1 MKLKNTLLAS
11 ALLSATAFSVN
22 AATELT
28 PEQAAAVKPFDR
40 VVVTGRFN
48 AIGEAVKAVS
58 RRADKE
64 GAASFYVVDTSD
76 FGNSGNW
83 RVVADLYKA
92 DAEKAEE
99 TSNRVINGVV
109 ELPKDQA
116 VLIEPFDTV
125 TVQGFY
131 RSQPE
136 VNDAI
141 TKAAK
146 AKGAM
151 ALFGEKY
158 ADVVRVLTM
167 GDFSVELCGGI
178 HAKRTGDIGLFKIV
192 AETAVAAGIRRIEA
206 VTGENAIN
214 WLHNQ
219 QRILTQSAD
228 LFKSDVN
235 TLVEKIQQLQD
246 KAKKAEKELQGLKEK
261 AAMQAGSDL
270 VKSAVKINDV
280 SVIVHQ
286 LDGIETK
293 SLRVMVD
300 DLKNQLGS
308 GVIVFA
314 SILDDK
320 VNLVVGVTSDLTT
333 KVKAGELVN
342 LMAQQVGGKG
352 GGRPDMAMA
361 GGSQPENVN
370 LALTVAQNWL
380 SNNL

>member
-146 AKGAM
+146 AKGAYSFYIVRQIDANQGGNQRITAFIYKKDAKKRIVQSPDVIPADSEAGRAALAAGGEAAKKVEIPGVAKSVASLKPSHQKAGVTPSRSRM
-151 ALFGEKY
+151 AL
-158 ADVVRVLTM
+158 
-167 GDFSVELCGGI
+167 
-178 HAKRTGDIGLFKIV
+178 
-192 AETAVAAGIRRIEA
+192 
-206 VTGENAIN
+206 
-214 WLHNQ
+214 
-219 QRILTQSAD
+219 
-228 LFKSDVN
+228 KS
-235 TLVEKIQQLQD
+235 
-246 KAKKAEKELQGLKEK
+246 
-261 AAMQAGSDL
+261 
-270 VKSAVKINDV
+270 
-280 SVIVHQ
+280 
-286 LDGIETK
+286 
-293 SLRVMVD
+293 
-300 DLKNQLGS
+300 KN
-308 GVIVFA
+308 
-314 SILDDK
+314 
-320 VNLVVGVTSDLTT
+320 
-333 KVKAGELVN
+333 
-342 LMAQQVGGKG
+342 
-352 GGRPDMAMA
+352 
-361 GGSQPENVN
+361 
-370 LALTVAQNWL
+370 
-380 SNNL
+380 

>member
-64 GAASFYVVDTSD
+64 GAASFYV
-76 FGNSGNW
+76 GNSGNW

-146 AKGAM
+146 AKGAYSFYIVRQIDANQGGNQRITAFIYKKDAKKRIVQSPDVIPADSEAGRA
-151 ALFGEKY
+151 AL
-158 ADVVRVLTM
+158 
-167 GDFSVELCGGI
+167 
-178 HAKRTGDIGLFKIV
+178 
-192 AETAVAAGIRRIEA
+192 AAGGEA
-206 VTGENAIN
+206 AKKVEIPGVATTASPSSEVGRFFE
-214 WLHNQ
+214 
-219 QRILTQSAD
+219 TQS
-228 LFKSDVN
+228 S
-235 TLVEKIQQLQD
+235 
-246 KAKKAEKELQGLKEK
+246 
-261 AAMQAGSDL
+261 
-270 VKSAVKINDV
+270 
-280 SVIVHQ
+280 
-286 LDGIETK
+286 
-293 SLRVMVD
+293 
-300 DLKNQLGS
+300 
-308 GVIVFA
+308 
-314 SILDDK
+314 
-320 VNLVVGVTSDLTT
+320 
-333 KVKAGELVN
+333 
-342 LMAQQVGGKG
+342 KG
-352 GGRPDMAMA
+352 GRYTETTDFR
-361 GGSQPENVN
+361 
-370 LALTVAQNWL
+370 TW
-380 SNNL
+380 

>member
-11 ALLSATAFSVN
+11 ALLSAMAFSVN

-146 AKGAM
+146 AKGAYSFYIVRQIDANQGGNQRITAFIYKKDAKKRIVQSPDVIPADSEAGRA
-151 ALFGEKY
+151 ALAAGGEAAKKVEIPGV
-158 ADVVRVLTM
+158 ATTASPSSEVGRFFETQSSKATAAMMVPFDSIK
-167 GDFSVELCGGI
+167 FSGNYGNMTEVSYQV
-178 HAKRTGDIGLFKIV
+178 AKR
-192 AETAVAAGIRRIEA
+192 AAKKGAKYYHITRQWQER
-206 VTGENAIN
+206 GNN
-214 WLHNQ
+214 
-219 QRILTQSAD
+219 LTVSAD
-228 LFKSDVN
+228 LYK
-235 TLVEKIQQLQD
+235 
-246 KAKKAEKELQGLKEK
+246 
-261 AAMQAGSDL
+261 
-270 VKSAVKINDV
+270 
-280 SVIVHQ
+280 
-286 LDGIETK
+286 
-293 SLRVMVD
+293 
-300 DLKNQLGS
+300 
-308 GVIVFA
+308 
-314 SILDDK
+314 
-320 VNLVVGVTSDLTT
+320 
-333 KVKAGELVN
+333 
-342 LMAQQVGGKG
+342 
-352 GGRPDMAMA
+352 
-361 GGSQPENVN
+361 
-370 LALTVAQNWL
+370 
-380 SNNL
+380 